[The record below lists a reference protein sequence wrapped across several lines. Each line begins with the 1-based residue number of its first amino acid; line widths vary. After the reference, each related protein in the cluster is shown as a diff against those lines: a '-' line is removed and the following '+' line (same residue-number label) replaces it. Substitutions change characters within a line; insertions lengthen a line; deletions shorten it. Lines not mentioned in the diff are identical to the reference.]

1 MSTVEARG
9 IWKAFDG
16 ALALRGVD
24 LAIDSGS
31 IHALIGENGAGKST
45 LIKVLTG
52 VHRADRGT
60 VRVAGEERQ
69 FVDPQEAIAA
79 GISAVYQERNLV
91 PDFSVAENLF
101 LHDTPRRA
109 GFLHYERM
117 YRDAQI
123 WLERVGLHVSPR
135 ASARSLSV
143 AQGQLVE
150 IARALTLD
158 AKVLFLDEP
167 TASITETES
176 AVLFGI
182 LRELR
187 DRGRAMLFVSHKL
200 DEVFEICDSI
210 TVIRDGETVI
220 NATARA
226 DLTHGDVITAMVGR
240 SVSFAGRQAKSET
253 VAREP
258 LLALRDV
265 STQFGHRNLNLAL
278 EPGCVVGLYGLVGA
292 GRTELARAI
301 VGLEK
306 ITGGAV
312 ISHSKAK
319 RIANPHEALHEHR
332 IGYVSEDRK
341 GEGLILAHSVSHN
354 VGITIWDQLRSLL
367 GFITPE
373 REVRAV
379 APLIGKMSVKL
390 SSLDQPVGQLSG
402 GNQQKVSVAKWL
414 AGDVDV
420 LIIDEPTIGVDVRTK
435 EEMYLLIE
443 ELSQRGKA
451 ILVISSDLAE
461 VIRISDRIAVMANKR
476 LVANLANTGDYEV
489 LSEQVMQA
497 IVSAQPHDTA
507 DAAANGELVTEAVR

>member
-1 MSTVEARG
+1 MNTVEARG

-16 ALALRGVD
+16 TLALRGVNLD
-24 LAIDSGS
+24 VASGS

-60 VRVAGEERQ
+60 VWVSGEERL
-69 FVDPQEAIAA
+69 FGNPQEAMAA

-117 YRDAQI
+117 YRDAQM
-123 WLERVGLHVSPR
+123 WLERVGLHVSPQVR
-135 ASARSLSV
+135 ARNLSV

-150 IARALTLD
+150 IARALTLE

-200 DEVFEICDSI
+200 DEVFEICDRI
-210 TVIRDGETVI
+210 TVIRDGETII
-220 NATARA
+220 NAAARA
-226 DLTHGDVITAMVGR
+226 DLTHREVITAMVGR
-240 SVSFAGRQAKSET
+240 SVSFAGRQTRSDS
-253 VAREP
+253 VAQEP
-258 LLALRDV
+258 LLELRNV
-265 STQFGHRNLNLAL
+265 STRFGHQNVDLAL
-278 EPGCVVGLYGLVGA
+278 LPGCVVGLYGLVGA
-292 GRTELARAI
+292 GRTELGRAI

-306 ITGGAV
+306 IAGGEV
-312 ISHSKAK
+312 ISRSKAV
-319 RIANPHEALHEHR
+319 RIVNPHSALHEHR

-341 GEGLILAHSVSHN
+341 GEGLILGHSVSHN
-354 VGITIWDQLRSLL
+354 VGITIWDQMRSLM
-367 GFITPE
+367 GFVTPGRE
-373 REVRAV
+373 RRRV
-379 APLIGKMSVKL
+379 APLVRKMDVKL

-443 ELSQRGKA
+443 ELAGRGKA
-451 ILVISSDLAE
+451 ILIISSDLAE
-461 VIRISDRIAVMANKR
+461 VIRISDRIVVMANKR
-476 LVANLANTGDYEV
+476 LVASLANTGDYDV
-489 LSEQVMQA
+489 LSGQVMQA
-497 IVSAQPHDTA
+497 IVSAQPHPAA
-507 DAAANGELVTEAVR
+507 DAALNPELAPEAAR